1 MPWYRA
7 GEKLRIKDGDI
18 WIQVYI
24 YIQRKMTEHIAGGH
38 GTAVNCSICWK
49 IGSLVLMVSQ

>member
-18 WIQVYI
+18 WETGI